1 MLFQNRI
8 FFKIFEKENYWTYK
22 LSRSKITSNQNF
34 NSDQM
39 EFNLFKTLDP
49 FIIYTLKEIS

>member
-8 FFKIFEKENYWTYK
+8 FLKIFEKENYWTYK

-34 NSDQM
+34 NSD
-39 EFNLFKTLDP
+39 
-49 FIIYTLKEIS
+49 